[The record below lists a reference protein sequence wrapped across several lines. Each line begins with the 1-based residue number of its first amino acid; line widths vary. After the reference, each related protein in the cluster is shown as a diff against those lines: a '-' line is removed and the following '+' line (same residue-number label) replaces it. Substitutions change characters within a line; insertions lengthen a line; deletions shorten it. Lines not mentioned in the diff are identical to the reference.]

1 MNILFLSLSKLW
13 SLNEEGIYSDLLR
26 EFVKDRHNVYILSPI
41 EKRDQDKNIK
51 TNKENNAKIVKLY
64 TGNIQKTN
72 IIEKGFNT
80 LLISKRYKKS
90 IKENF
95 GNVKFDLVLYAT
107 PPITLYGAV
116 KYVKTRDNAKTYLM
130 LKDIF
135 PQNAVDIGLLKKTG
149 IRGILYRY
157 FREREKKFYKI
168 SDKIGCMSKANV
180 DYLLEHNKF
189 IDKRKV
195 EIFPNSI
202 EIKNSGF
209 EYNNTTILEKYSI
222 PTNRRVFV
230 YGGNLG
236 KPQDIPFVINCLRTQ
251 KNNDKVF
258 FVIIGNGTEYD
269 KLNKFVKEENQNNV
283 KLMERLPKS
292 DYDKL
297 ISACDVGLIFLS
309 HKFTIPN
316 YPSRLLGYM
325 SAGLPVFAVTD
336 SNTDIGK
343 DIVNGGFGWWCESDH
358 VEKFSDKI
366 EEIQKLDLYRYRR
379 NSKEFLNLNFNIET
393 SYKIIINHFKES
405 K

>member
-41 EKRDQDKNIK
+41 EKRDQDKNIN
-51 TNKENNAKIVKLY
+51 TNKKNNTKIVKVY

-95 GNVKFDLVLYAT
+95 ENVKFDLVLYAT
-107 PPITLYGAV
+107 PPITFYGAI

-189 IDKRKV
+189 IDKSKV
-195 EIFPNSI
+195 EICPNSI
-202 EIKNSGF
+202 EIKHSRLKYDNI
-209 EYNNTTILEKYSI
+209 TILEKYSI

-236 KPQDIPFVINCLRTQ
+236 KPQDIPFLINCLRTQ

-343 DIVNGGFGWWCESDH
+343 DIVNGGFGWWCESNDPM
-358 VEKFSDKI
+358 KFSTYI
-366 EEIQKLDLYRYRR
+366 EYISSLELFDY
-379 NSKEFLNLNFNIET
+379 SKNAIKYLEENFNVKKQY
-393 SYKIIINHFKES
+393 YKILELLNNEE
-405 K
+405 